1 MENMNYILTPDVAA
15 AICEHYGQD
24 INTLETWE
32 IMELVDKA
40 LDEFLC
46 KC

>member
-1 MENMNYILTPDVAA
+1 MENMNYILTPDAAA

-40 LDEFLC
+40 LDEFLY